1 MSEDKIKLTIREAIG
16 LINYLNNL
24 PSKELV
30 PYETLHQEVYDM
42 IDNIE
47 DDKQKIKIYKALS
60 EQGLNPT
67 QFYIHLDKILTEN
80 DRKKLLLVRLVH
92 GF

>member
-1 MSEDKIKLTIREAIG
+1 MNTKIEPLT
-16 LINYLNNL
+16 Y
-24 PSKELV
+24 
-30 PYETLHQEVYDM
+30 QEVYDM

-47 DDKQKIKIYKALS
+47 DNKQKIKIYKALS

-67 QFYIHLDKILTEN
+67 QFYIQLDKILTEN

>member
-1 MSEDKIKLTIREAIG
+1 MSTKIEPLT
-16 LINYLNNL
+16 YQ
-24 PSKELV
+24 EL
-30 PYETLHQEVYDM
+30 YDM
-42 IDNIE
+42 LDVIE
-47 DDKQKIKIYKALS
+47 DNKQKIKIYKALS

-67 QFYIHLDKILTEN
+67 QFYIHRDKILTEN